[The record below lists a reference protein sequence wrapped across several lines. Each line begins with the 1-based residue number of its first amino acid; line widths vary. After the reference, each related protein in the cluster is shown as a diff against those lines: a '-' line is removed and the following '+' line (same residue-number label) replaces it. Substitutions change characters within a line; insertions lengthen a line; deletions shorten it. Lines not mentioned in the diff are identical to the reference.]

1 MKTLYFTDYLY
12 NEDYIQDEMDRIN
25 YQLMIPL
32 GNKDLMVT
40 EYTHDPP
47 FKGFAEEK
55 YYDVLFFDWGGVM
68 DVCFSMVSNFI
79 ECILKEANECPN
91 KYYVVT
97 SSFEMLLEEFQSLVE
112 QEFNGQ
118 KPFNIFLSVEDFVEY
133 YKKYNL

>member
-1 MKTLYFTDYLY
+1 M
-12 NEDYIQDEMDRIN
+12 
-25 YQLMIPL
+25 
-32 GNKDLMVT
+32 
-40 EYTHDPP
+40 
-47 FKGFAEEK
+47 
-55 YYDVLFFDWGGVM
+55 FFDWGGVM